1 MEEMAEG
8 EVIGLV
14 CVQVPDRPLLLLL
27 QLGPAVLV
35 EGERDNGGQQEIMSH
50 NKEWES
56 VAWIRHPWGP
66 LQLQQANAEQHH
78 GIPDLHEV
86 GNRLA
91 SDLNTFELPA

>member
-50 NKEWES
+50 NKVVSQLVGWS
-56 VAWIRHPWGP
+56 YKIGLVNP
-66 LQLQQANAEQHH
+66 L
-78 GIPDLHEV
+78 
-86 GNRLA
+86 
-91 SDLNTFELPA
+91 F

>member
-50 NKEWES
+50 NKVVSQLVRWS
-56 VAWIRHPWGP
+56 YKIGLVNP
-66 LQLQQANAEQHH
+66 L
-78 GIPDLHEV
+78 
-86 GNRLA
+86 
-91 SDLNTFELPA
+91 F